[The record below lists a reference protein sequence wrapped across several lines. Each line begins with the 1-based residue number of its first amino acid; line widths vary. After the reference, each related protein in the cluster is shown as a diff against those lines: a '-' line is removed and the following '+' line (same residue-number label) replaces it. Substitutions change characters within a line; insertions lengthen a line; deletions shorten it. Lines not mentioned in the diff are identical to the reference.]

1 MIDKRQTVVSRLE
14 DFKYGKWTLQTLF
27 EVASKLDVAVIVRF
41 VDFSTFLR
49 LTNDMSDEASR
60 PEAYDPNTI
69 ESFSTVNLASPFGGP
84 GALPINVPNWPN
96 PSLGGGILGG
106 QMMWGNPSELY
117 WQQLLPRRE
126 QNTQSITKRP
136 VEDLINSIRQQI
148 RLLILNIL
156 VCTDEIRQST
166 SGHCFISSG
175 RRRSLSCSVSAH
187 AKHNC
192 WSAKAFQFWGC
203 TRCRNIGMGIPLVFQ
218 TGKIVKDNEEFG
230 I

>member
-1 MIDKRQTVVSRLE
+1 MVTNRRPSSERCSISVKRLFPVLKIL
-14 DFKYGKWTLQTLF
+14 KYGKWTLQTLF

-41 VDFSTFLR
+41 VDFSTFMR
-49 LTNDMSDEASR
+49 LTGDMSDEASC

-136 VEDLINSIRQQI
+136 VEDLINSIRQQNPI
-148 RLLILNIL
+148 AD
-156 VCTDEIRQST
+156 T
-166 SGHCFISSG
+166 
-175 RRRSLSCSVSAH
+175 
-187 AKHNC
+187 KH
-192 WSAKAFQFWGC
+192 
-203 TRCRNIGMGIPLVFQ
+203 IGVH
-218 TGKIVKDNEEFG
+218 
-230 I
+230 